1 MRRRNL
7 IFGILALVLCG
18 ALAAAFWRE
27 KEIPEPVY
35 GGKKLGQWLDEA
47 VVQGTFTMEIT
58 EALQAIGTNGIRCYL
73 HWINHEPSLRKKIG
87 NYITIRTKGWPNV
100 GSTPGTAKEIR
111 AFYAYHALGDL
122 GERGAPA
129 IPQFLVYATRPPP
142 TLPSSAVKSPTFAI
156 RALGMMG
163 RPGMAAYLSLVTN
176 EDARVRAV
184 AIGQSRG

>member
-1 MRRRNL
+1 MNRRKT
-7 IFGILALVLCG
+7 IIAVPALAACVI
-18 ALAAAFWRE
+18 LAAAFWPE
-27 KEIPEPVY
+27 KEMPEPVY

-58 EALQAIGTNGIRCYL
+58 EALQAIGTNAIPCYL

-129 IPQFLVYATRPPP
+129 IPQLLVYA
-142 TLPSSAVKSPTFAI
+142 
-156 RALGMMG
+156 
-163 RPGMAAYLSLVTN
+163 
-176 EDARVRAV
+176 
-184 AIGQSRG
+184 